1 VLQAQLPLCAHCF
14 SGSKQAFGYRFPPHG
29 ICGVRRNI
37 DVQLRSA
44 VGAHNSIMGML
55 QSRYQVQVGGS
66 VDHEDP
72 GRGLRGFE
80 PCQELIGKEFRLTGA
95 KKFSDRHE
103 QGGSPNVTN
112 VTHVT
117 AR

>member
-1 VLQAQLPLCAHCF
+1 
-14 SGSKQAFGYRFPPHG
+14 
-29 ICGVRRNI
+29 
-37 DVQLRSA
+37 
-44 VGAHNSIMGML
+44 MGML

-72 GRGLRGFE
+72 GRWLRGFE